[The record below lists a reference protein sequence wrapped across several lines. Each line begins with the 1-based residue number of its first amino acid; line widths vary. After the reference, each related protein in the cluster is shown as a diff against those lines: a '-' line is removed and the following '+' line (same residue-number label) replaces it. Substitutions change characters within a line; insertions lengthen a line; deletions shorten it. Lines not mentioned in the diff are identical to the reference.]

1 MRLGGSLT
9 GCDGTRSILITI
21 LPLLTHSGVGG
32 QGGRRPC
39 RSLERRK
46 KSPKRVLALPDLERA
61 KSAVLN
67 TLTSVS
73 GQRTYDYAIN
83 DFVECYCSE
92 PHLAFN
98 RTVVLRYRIYLAQK
112 GYVWFEA

>member
-1 MRLGGSLT
+1 MWLNSRSRSNGHARMRLGGSLT
-9 GCDGTRSILITI
+9 GCDGTRSILLTI
-21 LPLLTHSGVGG
+21 LPLLKHSGVGG
-32 QGGRRPC
+32 QG
-39 RSLERRK
+39 
-46 KSPKRVLALPDLERA
+46 RA

-73 GQRTYDYAIN
+73 GQRTYDYVIN

-98 RTVVLRYRIYLAQK
+98 RTVVLRYRIYLEQK
-112 GYVWFEA
+112 GYVWVEA